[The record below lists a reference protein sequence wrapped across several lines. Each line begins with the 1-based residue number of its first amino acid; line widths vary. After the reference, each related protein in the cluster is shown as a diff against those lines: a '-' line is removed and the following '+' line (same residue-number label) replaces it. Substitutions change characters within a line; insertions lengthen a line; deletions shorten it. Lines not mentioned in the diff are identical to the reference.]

1 MLSKQARRAIG
12 GAATVGALCAAIAV
26 IGVATNGGD
35 AAAQASFSGR
45 AYAEQLIGGG
55 VADDGAF
62 EEMPTAI
69 RDVREAPPW
78 VAEEVADLADAE
90 EVRATDDWSTI
101 GFSRE
106 GAVSAEYGWLEE
118 QLMQRGWTLAKTGV
132 EGTATGVKE
141 GGRCS
146 WLWFGVTD
154 IGGKTCFVIQV
165 LAR

>member
-12 GAATVGALCAAIAV
+12 GAAAVGALCAAVAV
-26 IGVATNGGD
+26 VGVAPNGGD
-35 AAAQASFSGR
+35 ASTQASFSGR
-45 AYAEQLIGGG
+45 AYAEQLIGGDE
-55 VADDGAF
+55 ARAGAF
-62 EEMPTAI
+62 GGMPTATQ
-69 RDVREAPPW
+69 DVREAPSW
-78 VAEEVADLADAE
+78 VAEELVDLTDAE
-90 EVRATDDWSTI
+90 ELRATDDWSTI